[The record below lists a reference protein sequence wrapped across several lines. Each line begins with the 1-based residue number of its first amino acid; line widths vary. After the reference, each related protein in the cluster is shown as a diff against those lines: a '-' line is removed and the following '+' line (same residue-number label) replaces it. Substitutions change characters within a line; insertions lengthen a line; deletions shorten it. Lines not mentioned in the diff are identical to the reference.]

1 MIRGAIEADQLPAP
15 AAPRLLNSAGW
26 AAWGLP
32 MLLGTLHLALAGERD
47 AAAGALLIAHFGL
60 FLLWQPFFSPGASV
74 SALTVA
80 AVIGV
85 LAAAFYLG
93 GNWFLVIWMC
103 ALVGL
108 LGGRISGT
116 AQRRNR
122 SHLLVALFVL
132 LALLLFRAVP
142 AVLPGQP
149 VPELL
154 AHGLDFGMPLLLFAM
169 GLIRPYPDPER
180 AARGLDF
187 FYSLLSFQLAMLLVL
202 GTAAATLSSHTGYF
216 QALLITVFAVALAL
230 LMLGLVWNPSSGFSG
245 LRSYLSRYLLSVGV
259 PFEAF
264 LQDLA
269 GRADRDSDPR
279 TFLDSA
285 VALLEALP
293 WVRAAGWQS
302 ADGQGHQGEPFAGEP
317 LRFRFHE
324 LELSLETA
332 IPQTPAVVL
341 HVRLLAQLI
350 AEFHAGKCRE
360 LQLRQNAYMQA
371 VHETGA
377 RLTHDI
383 KNLLQSLVSL
393 TSAGELMEDDQA
405 GAYAA
410 MVRRQLPVLSQR
422 LQGTL
427 EKLRAPASEPHAVRA
442 PAADW
447 WRELCARYAP
457 RGVELDG
464 FADVPPDLQVP
475 RNLFDSVAENLLENA
490 LRKRGVEPGL
500 QIRLSWLASEAGGFE
515 VFDTGTAVPDGV
527 VGRLFLHPTSTM
539 KGLGIGLMQAAAQ
552 ARGLGYRLALR
563 SNRTGAVVF
572 ALLPVADLAHGVPAS
587 QLIA

>member
-1 MIRGAIEADQLPAP
+1 MIRATSAAGQPAGS
-15 AAPRLLNSAGW
+15 ATPRLLASPHW

-32 MLLGTLHLALAGERD
+32 LLLGSLHLALGSGSD
-47 AAAGALLIAHFGL
+47 ASAPLLLAHFGL
-60 FLLWQPFFSPGASV
+60 FLLWQPFFSAGASV
-74 SALTVA
+74 SAATMA
-80 AVIGV
+80 AVA
-85 LAAAFYLG
+85 LALG
-93 GNWFLVIWMC
+93 GAMWLGGAWFLVVWMC
-103 ALVGL
+103 VLVGL

-116 AQRRNR
+116 ALRRSR
-122 SHLLVALFVL
+122 THLLLALFVL
-132 LALLLFRAVP
+132 LCLLLFRAVP
-142 AVLPGQP
+142 SVLPGQP
-149 VPELL
+149 VPEALSR
-154 AHGLDFGMPLLLFAM
+154 GLDIGVPVLLVVM
-169 GLIRPYPDPER
+169 GLLRPQPDAARE
-180 AARGLDF
+180 ARGLDF

-202 GTAAATLSSHTGYF
+202 GTAVATATSHTPYF

-230 LMLGLVWNPSSGFSG
+230 LVLGLVWNPSSGFSG
-245 LRSYLSRYLLSVGV
+245 LRSYLSRYILSVGV
-259 PFEAF
+259 PFETF

-269 GRADRDSDPR
+269 GRADRNTDPSA
-279 TFLDSA
+279 FLDSA
-285 VALLEALP
+285 VGLLADLP
-293 WVRAAGWQS
+293 WVQAAGWRS
-302 ADGQGHQGEPFAGEP
+302 ADGEGHQGEDFAGEP

-393 TSAGELMEDDQA
+393 TSAGELMEDEQA

-410 MVRRQLPVLSQR
+410 MVRRQLPLLSQR

-427 EKLRAPASEPHAVRA
+427 EKLRAPASEPQAVRS
-442 PAADW
+442 PAAEW
-447 WRELCARYAP
+447 WQAIGSRYGQ
-457 RGVELDG
+457 RGVELRDG
-464 FADVPPDLQVP
+464 PSADAAELVP

-490 LRKRGVEPGL
+490 LRKRAADPGL
-500 QIRLSWLASEAGGFE
+500 QISLRWLAVAGGGFE
-515 VFDTGTAVPDGV
+515 VVDSGSPVPDEV

-539 KGLGIGLMQAAAQ
+539 QGLGIGLMQAAAQ
-552 ARGLGYRLALR
+552 ARSLGYRLALR
-563 SNRTGAVVF
+563 GNQPGAVSF
-572 ALLPVADLAHGVPAS
+572 ALLPVADIGQSSPAS